1 MKEQTELALFWWV
14 MIVILV
20 LFWSVIGYAL
30 L

>member
-14 MIVILV
+14 MIVTLV